1 MASFN
6 LINSLLLI
14 FFILVISFNIYTLLK
29 ITLVKFS
36 IVSLKPIISMLI
48 LLKVNENSI
57 VLSDNSSK

>member
-14 FFILVISFNIYTLLK
+14 FFILVISFNICTLLK

-36 IVSLKPIISMLI
+36 IVSLKPIISILI
-48 LLKVNENSI
+48 LLKLNENLI
-57 VLSDNSSK
+57 VLSDNSPK